1 MTVLT
6 VLAPVTG
13 TVVDVSEVED
23 PVFAAGL
30 VGPGLAI
37 EPDGVR
43 GGEAVAPITGKI
55 VKLHPHA
62 FVVQHDE
69 GRRGQPPLDGRDH
82 RRHSG
87 HQERSRHEVPV
98 VAAAEV
104 VPAEDRIA
112 RRLRDE
118 NEIVPV
124 EVAASDEPRA
134 YDELRDEE
142 GSGDGDDGGCRDDSG
157 GDERAGVRHSSI
169 VAHPARRGAGP
180 TPVSRHAA
188 VDAWQNR

>member
-1 MTVLT
+1 MTALT

-62 FVVQHDE
+62 FVVQHD
-69 GRRGQPPLDGRDH
+69 DGRAVLVHLGIDTVKLGGEGFTTH
-82 RRHSG
+82 ASEGDVVQRGTVLVTWDPAAVRDGGKSA
-87 HQERSRHEVPV
+87 VCPV
-98 VAAAEV
+98 VALEA
-104 VPAEDRIA
+104 
-112 RRLRDE
+112 
-118 NEIVPV
+118 
-124 EVAASDEPRA
+124 
-134 YDELRDEE
+134 
-142 GSGDGDDGGCRDDSG
+142 
-157 GDERAGVRHSSI
+157 
-169 VAHPARRGAGP
+169 
-180 TPVSRHAA
+180 TPDA
-188 VDAWQNR
+188 VDRLAQVGTMVEHGEDLLTWG

>member
-1 MTVLT
+1 MTALT

-62 FVVQHDE
+62 FVVQHDDGRAVLVHLGIDTVKLGGE
-69 GRRGQPPLDGRDH
+69 GFTTHASEGDVVRRGTVLVTWDPAAVRDGGK
-82 RRHSG
+82 SA
-87 HQERSRHEVPV
+87 VCPV
-98 VAAAEV
+98 VALEA
-104 VPAEDRIA
+104 
-112 RRLRDE
+112 
-118 NEIVPV
+118 
-124 EVAASDEPRA
+124 
-134 YDELRDEE
+134 
-142 GSGDGDDGGCRDDSG
+142 
-157 GDERAGVRHSSI
+157 
-169 VAHPARRGAGP
+169 
-180 TPVSRHAA
+180 TPDA
-188 VDAWQNR
+188 VDRLAQVGTMVEHGEDLLTWG

>member
-1 MTVLT
+1 MTALT

-62 FVVQHDE
+62 FVVQHD
-69 GRRGQPPLDGRDH
+69 DGRAVLVHLGIDTVKLGGEGFTTH
-82 RRHSG
+82 ASEGDVVQRGAVLVTWDPAAVRDGGKSA
-87 HQERSRHEVPV
+87 VCPV
-98 VAAAEV
+98 VALEA
-104 VPAEDRIA
+104 
-112 RRLRDE
+112 
-118 NEIVPV
+118 
-124 EVAASDEPRA
+124 
-134 YDELRDEE
+134 
-142 GSGDGDDGGCRDDSG
+142 
-157 GDERAGVRHSSI
+157 
-169 VAHPARRGAGP
+169 
-180 TPVSRHAA
+180 TPDA
-188 VDAWQNR
+188 VDRLAQVGTMVEHGEDLLTWG